1 MRPVALPV
9 RVLEQATV
17 GADGV
22 IDIVIGAPLVNR
34 NSGNRNPKWFV
45 KARGRNEWAAR
56 IQNAIVGSVGFAFA
70 TAILSDRGGMI
81 GARGGLSCQC
91 EKGKGKR
98 CQCPATHRRRV
109 VIRRLVPSPRNYVR
123 DSFDNLPAC
132 TKELRDALSW
142 LGLIRDDSD
151 KWCEM
156 TITQGLTGD
165 GTFRTEIHIEP
176 ALVGAD
182 SATH

>member
-1 MRPVALPV
+1 MKAAPL
-9 RVLEQATV
+9 RVLEHATV

-22 IDIVIGAPLVNR
+22 IDIVIGMALVNR
-34 NSGNRNPKWFV
+34 NAGNRNPKWFE
-45 KARGRNEWAAR
+45 KARARNEWAAR
-56 IQNAIVGSVGFAFA
+56 IQNAIVGSAGFTCA
-70 TAILSDRGGMI
+70 TAILSDRAGMI
-81 GARGGLSCQC
+81 GAKGGLSCRC

-98 CQCPATHRRRV
+98 CQCPATYRRRV
-109 VIRRLVPSPRNYVR
+109 VIRRLVPSPRNFVR

-156 TITQGLTGD
+156 SIEQGLTDD

-176 ALVGAD
+176 A
-182 SATH
+182 